1 MFDDVP
7 QTAEEASDELVGL
20 RLKRGRGRDV
30 RARIE
35 AMARLRDWLRL
46 RERVAA

>member
-7 QTAEEASDELVGL
+7 QTADEASDELVSL
-20 RLKRGRGRDV
+20 RLIGKPGRDV

-35 AMARLRDWLRL
+35 AMARLRDWLR
-46 RERVAA
+46 RKERMAA

>member
-7 QTAEEASDELVGL
+7 QTADEASDALVGL
-20 RLKRGRGRDV
+20 RLKRNRGRDV

-35 AMARLRDWLRL
+35 AMARLRDWLR
-46 RERVAA
+46 RKERMAA

>member
-1 MFDDVP
+1 MFDDIP
-7 QTAEEASDELVGL
+7 QTADDAQDELVGL
-20 RLKRGRGRDV
+20 RLKRNRGRDV

-46 RERVAA
+46 KERRVA